1 MQYSDFSTFRT
12 FFSIFQHISWR
23 NWDFKQ
29 GWLLIKSLR
38 DGALHRESGRVVC
51 WRRETQLSPSAHDFF
66 SCLLD
71 KYGMVWFIWFKI
83 VNPQNR
89 WFNRFSTPQIALL
102 VGPWVAKFDQEV
114 YDSVCNF
121 SDHSVY
127 VDISPR
133 SYSLSC
139 WPVFHPSMTM
149 MTWNSWRGWRKG
161 SEPRGHDGSR
171 WFETHSSVI
180 IVHWDSM
187 QLQAN

>member
-12 FFSIFQHISWR
+12 FFSIFQHISWS

-71 KYGMVWFIWFKI
+71 KYGMVWFKI

-89 WFNRFSTPQIALL
+89 WFNRFNTLQIALL

-114 YDSVCNF
+114 YDSVCNL
-121 SDHSVY
+121 SDHSIY
-127 VDISPR
+127 VDAPGRTLCHVGWCSTLPWRWWPGTHEEGEERVR
-133 SYSLSC
+133 S
-139 WPVFHPSMTM
+139 
-149 MTWNSWRGWRKG
+149 
-161 SEPRGHDGSR
+161 PRGHDGSR

>member
-12 FFSIFQHISWR
+12 FFSIFQHISWS

-51 WRRETQLSPSAHDFF
+51 WRWETQLSPTAHDFF

-71 KYGMVWFIWFKI
+71 KYGMVWFKI
-83 VNPQNR
+83 VKPQNR
-89 WFNRFSTPQIALL
+89 RFNTLQIALL
-102 VGPWVAKFDQEV
+102 VGPWVPKFHQEV
-114 YDSVCNF
+114 YDSICNF
-121 SDHSVY
+121 SDHSIY

-139 WPVFHPSMTM
+139 WLVFHPSMTT

-161 SEPRGHDGSR
+161 SEPQEGSR
-171 WFETHSSVI
+171 RFQMV
-180 IVHWDSM
+180 WDTFFGNHCS
-187 QLQAN
+187 LRFNAVTGKLVTR